1 MKKNELGK
9 SGIFIS
15 ELSLGCMSL
24 GTDVKKATRIIDT
37 ALDRGINH
45 LDTADL
51 YDFGK
56 NEEIVGESIRGKRQ
70 EVILTSKVGNDFSK
84 GDGSYNWNPSRGHII
99 EGLKASLKRLRTDYL
114 DFYMLHGGTIDD
126 PIEESID
133 AFETLKKEGL
143 IRSYGISSIRPNVIH
158 EYVKR
163 STIDGIMMQYSMLD
177 RRPEEEILDLLQQ
190 NKISVLARG
199 PLAGGLLSNDWKH
212 RLEGKGASGYLGYT
226 PEELKGALTR
236 VEELASNQP
245 MNSLAFSYVLSHPAV
260 ATAVFG
266 SSSIEQLDENTA
278 ALPSSPLSELQI
290 VEFQKVTKQL
300 RYEQHR

>member
-9 SGIFIS
+9 SGIFTS

-24 GTDVKKATRIIDT
+24 GTDAKQAFRIIDA

-45 LDTADL
+45 FDTADL

-56 NEEIVGESIRGKRQ
+56 NEEILGKAIKNKRQ
-70 EVILTSKVGNDFSK
+70 QVVLTSKVGNDFSK
-84 GDGSYNWNPSRGHII
+84 GDGSYRWNPSHEHII
-99 EGLKASLKRLRTDYL
+99 TGLKASLKRLQTDYL

-126 PIEESID
+126 PLDESID

-143 IRSYGISSIRPNVIH
+143 IRSYGISSIRPNVIR

-163 STIDGIMMQYSMLD
+163 STIDGVMMQYSMLD
-177 RRPEEEILDLLQQ
+177 RRPEEEILDLLQEK
-190 NKISVLARG
+190 NISVLARG

-212 RLEGKGASGYLGYT
+212 QLARKGTNGYLGYM
-226 PEELKGALTR
+226 PEELDSILPSIA
-236 VEELASNQP
+236 ELAQQP
-245 MNSLAFSYVLSHPAV
+245 MNSFSFSYVLSHPAV

-266 SSSIEQLDENTA
+266 ASSIEQLEQNTS
-278 ALPSSPLSELQI
+278 ALPSAPLGKTQLAELQKI
-290 VEFQKVTKQL
+290 TKPL